1 MFSLEVNFL
10 VQQEQHQDRLR
21 DMERRQLLQ
30 TVARQPNAG
39 LTLYHKAA
47 GWLGDRLVTWGS
59 KLQSYDV
66 QSPANNVLAEGRH

>member
-10 VQQEQHQDRLR
+10 VQQEQHKDRLR
-21 DMERRQLLQ
+21 NIERRQLLQ
-30 TVARQPNAG
+30 AVDKQPNVG
-39 LTLYHKAA
+39 LTVYRKAA
-47 GWLGDRLVTWGS
+47 GWLGDRLVTWGA